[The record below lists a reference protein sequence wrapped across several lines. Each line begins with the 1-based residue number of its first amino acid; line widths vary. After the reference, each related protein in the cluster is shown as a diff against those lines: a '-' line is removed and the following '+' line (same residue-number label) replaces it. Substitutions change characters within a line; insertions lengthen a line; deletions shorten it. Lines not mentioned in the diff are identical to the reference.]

1 MTVQR
6 RVARGAQTRPGP
18 RRRSPQSHDKVR
30 NPARARHHRQRAEA
44 RQRAKAKA
52 KANRPPLKQ
61 RLLRGATKTLGQ
73 LVVVLAI
80 LAVFVFF
87 VFPTGSYVEQRND
100 LQEAEAQLAE
110 LQEENAVLEARI
122 ERLGS
127 EVEIERE
134 AREFGL
140 VRPEEE
146 NYLIIAPGN

>member
-1 MTVQR
+1 M
-6 RVARGAQTRPGP
+6 
-18 RRRSPQSHDKVR
+18 
-30 NPARARHHRQRAEA
+30 
-44 RQRAKAKA
+44 
-52 KANRPPLKQ
+52 
-61 RLLRGATKTLGQ
+61 RGATKTLGQ

>member
-1 MTVQR
+1 M
-6 RVARGAQTRPGP
+6 
-18 RRRSPQSHDKVR
+18 
-30 NPARARHHRQRAEA
+30 
-44 RQRAKAKA
+44 
-52 KANRPPLKQ
+52 
-61 RLLRGATKTLGQ
+61 LGQ
-73 LVVVLAI
+73 LVVILAI
-80 LAVFVFF
+80 VAVFVFF

-100 LQEAEAQLAE
+100 LQEAEAQLAD

-127 EVEIERE
+127 EAEIERE